1 MIFGTVGTEALLK
14 TLFWKLKSLSIRDL
28 RAGGG
33 RGRKSLRLNDLRRGS
48 LACCVPSQGLLSCVA
63 ITVIASIIKNAMV
76 DIKTVGSGTKWR
88 IICNL

>member
-1 MIFGTVGTEALLK
+1 MIFGMVGTETLHK

-48 LACCVPSQGLLSCVA
+48 LARCVPSQGLLSCVA